1 MGQGHLGADAF
12 VPMRTP
18 ELLLV
23 PHGRQ
28 GFRAA

>member
-1 MGQGHLGADAF
+1 MGQGHRGADAL
-12 VPMRTP
+12 VPMRTAEP
-18 ELLLV
+18 LLV